1 MTSAEEL
8 ILQSIKDKSLLKL
21 NLSER
26 MTHSFEEF
34 KATAKEFVL
43 NLKQKVAEIDKRL
56 EIVYIEKSSY
66 SFYIRTGSE
75 IIIFEMNPSIYLFD
89 SSHKVW
95 NLPYIQEDSGRAY
108 CGQISIYNFLADTLK
123 FKRELDIGYLIGRI
137 FINKESHFF
146 IEGKRQMGFLYNN
159 FSGDVMTP
167 EKKKE
172 IIESAVLFCL
182 NFDLLIPPY
191 DAVQEAT
198 FSQIS
203 ESAQIVNAAT
213 GKRLG
218 FRFSKDED
226 ILS

>member
-1 MTSAEEL
+1 MATAEEL
-8 ILQSIKDKSLLKL
+8 ILQSIRDKSLLKL

-26 MTHSFEEF
+26 MLDTFKEF
-34 KATAKEFVL
+34 KSEAKEFSKRL
-43 NLKQKVAEIDKRL
+43 NSKVTEIDKRL
-56 EIVYIEKSSY
+56 EIVFSEKSSY
-66 SFYIRTGSE
+66 SFQIRTGSE

-95 NLPYIQEDSGRAY
+95 NLPYVQEDGGRAY
-108 CGQISIYNFLADTLK
+108 CGQISIYNFLSDSLK

-137 FINKESHFF
+137 FVNHERHFF

-159 FSGDVMTP
+159 FSGDELNSTKM
-167 EKKKE
+167 KD
-172 IIESAVLFCL
+172 IIDSAVLFCL

-191 DAVQEAT
+191 DTVQEAT
-198 FSQIS
+198 YSQIN